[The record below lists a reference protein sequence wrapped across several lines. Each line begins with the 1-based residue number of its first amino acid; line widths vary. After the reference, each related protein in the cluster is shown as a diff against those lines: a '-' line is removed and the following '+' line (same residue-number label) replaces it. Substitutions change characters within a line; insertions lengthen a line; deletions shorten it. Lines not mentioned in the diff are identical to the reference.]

1 MSLNKESIADSL
13 YQMKQEI
20 YAASKR
26 GNTIYSNISKDIYM
40 QTGLMRNNEVPLP
53 STGKSK

>member
-1 MSLNKESIADSL
+1 
-13 YQMKQEI
+13 MKQEI

-53 STGKSK
+53 SAGKSK